1 VTIRKSAA
9 ANLNERIIDDV
20 LIEVG
25 IRNGKSACDREP
37 CATGGLRATWTMRGF
52 GRCEGSLLVDAVNG
66 NHLTRRRNP
75 VNLAAVDQAI
85 APGVLA
91 LILPNRY
98 GMSRIGPAQRY
109 RANAPV
115 ENAATTAIRARERV
129 RFMGEI
135 LLVMG
140 R

>member
-75 VNLAAVDQAI
+75 VNLAAVTK
-85 APGVLA
+85 PSRRVFL

>member
-1 VTIRKSAA
+1 
-9 ANLNERIIDDV
+9 
-20 LIEVG
+20 
-25 IRNGKSACDREP
+25 
-37 CATGGLRATWTMRGF
+37 MRGF

-75 VNLAAVDQAI
+75 VNLAAVTK
-85 APGVLA
+85 PSRRVFL